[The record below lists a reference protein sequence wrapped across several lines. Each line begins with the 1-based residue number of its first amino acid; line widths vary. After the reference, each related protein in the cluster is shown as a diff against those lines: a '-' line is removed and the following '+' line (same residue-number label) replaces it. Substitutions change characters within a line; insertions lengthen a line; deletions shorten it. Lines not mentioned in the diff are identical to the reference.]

1 MDKKVIDNIVWYIPF
16 RKLRDAVR
24 EYLNEH
30 VKLLGEN
37 IRLSSEQIRLLNN
50 LPDKNYK
57 YDFQTYRSK
66 ILELVHKESTK
77 ESIKYICENGSN
89 SIIFRDRREMFK
101 FVFEEHVK
109 TNDYKDKLFLEFGVF
124 EGWSINVCSSL
135 IPEVK
140 FYGFDS
146 FEGLPETWNSQFF
159 KGSFD
164 VKGNLPKVNDN
175 VSLIKGYFNET
186 LPKFLEEHKEKAAF
200 IHIDCDL
207 YSSTKTIFDNIYDR
221 IVPNT
226 VIQFDEYYNYPGWR
240 NHEFKAFQE
249 FCKKYS
255 VEYEYIATGCTTI
268 VTVVIKSIKN

>member
-1 MDKKVIDNIVWYIPF
+1 MF
-16 RKLRDAVR
+16 
-24 EYLNEH
+24 
-30 VKLLGEN
+30 
-37 IRLSSEQIRLLNN
+37 
-50 LPDKNYK
+50 
-57 YDFQTYRSK
+57 T
-66 ILELVHKESTK
+66 
-77 ESIKYICENGSN
+77 
-89 SIIFRDRREMFK
+89 DRIEMFK

-124 EGWSINVCSSL
+124 EGWSINFCSSL
-135 IPEVK
+135 IPEAK

-146 FEGLPETWNSQFF
+146 FKGLPATSGVWV
-159 KGSFD
+159 KGEFD
-164 VKGNLPKVNDN
+164 VKEKLSKVNKN

-207 YSSTKTIFDNIYDR
+207 YSSTKTIFENIYDR

-255 VEYEYIATGCTTI
+255 VEYEYIGISSTYQVA
-268 VTVVIKSIKN
+268 VVIKSIKN

>member
-1 MDKKVIDNIVWYIPF
+1 MVDDLKRILE
-16 RKLRDAVR
+16 KLGLII
-24 EYLNEH
+24 LNFP
-30 VKLLGEN
+30 LL
-37 IRLSSEQIRLLNN
+37 RLL
-50 LPDKNYK
+50 K
-57 YDFQTYRSK
+57 YRYRYNIFDS
-66 ILELVHKESTK
+66 IHKEATK
-77 ESIKYICENGSN
+77 DSVKYICENASN
-89 SIIFRDRREMFK
+89 SVMLGNRKQLLK
-101 FVFEEHVK
+101 FALKEYVK
-109 TNDYKDKLFLEFGVF
+109 NSEYKDKLFLEFGTYKG
-124 EGWSINVCSSL
+124 ELINFCSSL
-135 IPEVK
+135 IPEAK

-146 FEGLPETWNSQFF
+146 FEGLPESFSIWKRGRFDI
-159 KGSFD
+159 KG
-164 VKGNLPKVNDN
+164 KLPKVNKN

-255 VEYEYIATGCTTI
+255 VEYEYIGISHMQVA
-268 VTVVIKSIKN
+268 VVIKSIKN

>member
-24 EYLNEH
+24 EYLKALVTQSQEYPC
-30 VKLLGEN
+30 N
-37 IRLSSEQIRLLNN
+37 ILDLMWQEAA
-50 LPDKNYK
+50 
-57 YDFQTYRSK
+57 
-66 ILELVHKESTK
+66 KESV
-77 ESIKYICENGSN
+77 KYICEKGSN
-89 SIIFRDRREMFK
+89 AGMFRYRDGLFK
-101 FVFEEHVK
+101 FAFEEYVK
-109 TNDYKDKLFLEFGVF
+109 NNDYKNKLFLEFGVF
-124 EGWSINVCSSL
+124 EGQSINFCSSL
-135 IPEVK
+135 MPEIE

-146 FEGLPETWNSQFF
+146 FEGLPETSGIWA
-159 KGSFD
+159 KGNFD
-164 VKGNLPKVNDN
+164 VKGNLPKVNKN
-175 VSLIKGYFNET
+175 VSLIKGYFDET

-207 YSSTKTIFDNIYDR
+207 YSSTKTVFDNIYDR

-255 VEYEYIATGCTTI
+255 VKYEYIGISSAYQ
-268 VTVVIKSIKN
+268 VAVVIKSIKN

>member
-16 RKLRDAVR
+16 RKLRDAIR
-24 EYLNEH
+24 EYL
-30 VKLLGEN
+30 
-37 IRLSSEQIRLLNN
+37 SEQIRLLNN

-57 YDFQTYRSK
+57 YDLDTCSLK
-66 ILELVHKESTK
+66 IFELLHEEDTK
-77 ESIKYICENGSN
+77 ESIKYIRENGSN
-89 SIIFRDRREMFK
+89 AIMFTDRIEMFK

-124 EGWSINVCSSL
+124 EGQSINFCSSL
-135 IPEVK
+135 IPEAK

-146 FEGLPETWNSQFF
+146 FEGLPETSGVWV
-159 KGSFD
+159 KGEFD
-164 VKGNLPKVNDN
+164 VKEKLPKVNKN

-186 LPKFLEEHKEKAAF
+186 LPKFLEEHKEKASF

-207 YSSTKTIFDNIYDR
+207 YSSTKTVFDNIYDR

-255 VEYEYIATGCTTI
+255 VKYEYIGISSAYQ
-268 VTVVIKSIKN
+268 VAVVIKSIKN

>member
-1 MDKKVIDNIVWYIPF
+1 MDKKIIDNIVWYIPF

-24 EYLNEH
+24 EYL
-30 VKLLGEN
+30 
-37 IRLSSEQIRLLNN
+37 SEQIRLLNN

-57 YDFQTYRSK
+57 YDLYTCSLK
-66 ILELVHKESTK
+66 IFELLHEEDTK
-77 ESIKYICENGSN
+77 ESIKYIRENGSN
-89 SIIFRDRREMFK
+89 AIMFTDRMEMFK

-109 TNDYKDKLFLEFGVF
+109 TKDYKDKLFLEFGVF
-124 EGWSINVCSSL
+124 EGSTINFCSSL
-135 IPEVK
+135 IPEAK

-146 FEGLPETWNSQFF
+146 FEGLPETSGVWV
-159 KGSFD
+159 KGEFD
-164 VKGNLPKVNDN
+164 VKEKLPKVNDN
-175 VSLIKGYFNET
+175 ISLIKGYFNET

-207 YSSTKTIFDNIYDR
+207 YSSTKTVFDNIYDR

-255 VEYEYIATGCTTI
+255 VEYEYIGISHMQVA
-268 VTVVIKSIKN
+268 VVIKSIKN

>member
-24 EYLNEH
+24 EYLKALVTQSQEYPC
-30 VKLLGEN
+30 N
-37 IRLSSEQIRLLNN
+37 ILDLMWQEAA
-50 LPDKNYK
+50 
-57 YDFQTYRSK
+57 
-66 ILELVHKESTK
+66 KESV
-77 ESIKYICENGSN
+77 KYICEKGSN
-89 SIIFRDRREMFK
+89 AGMFRCRDGLFK
-101 FVFEEHVK
+101 FAFEEYVK
-109 TNDYKDKLFLEFGVF
+109 NNDYKDKLFLEFGTYKG
-124 EGWSINVCSSL
+124 ESINFCSSL
-135 IPEVK
+135 IPEAK

-146 FEGLPETWNSQFF
+146 FEGLPETSGVWV
-159 KGSFD
+159 KGEFD
-164 VKGNLPKVNDN
+164 VKEKLPKVNKN

-207 YSSTKTIFDNIYDR
+207 YSSTKTVFDNIYDR

-255 VEYEYIATGCTTI
+255 VEYEYIGISHMQVA
-268 VTVVIKSIKN
+268 VVIKSIKN

>member
-24 EYLNEH
+24 EYLKALVTPIIPRIPSN
-30 VKLLGEN
+30 
-37 IRLSSEQIRLLNN
+37 SSPSSISRAYQ
-50 LPDKNYK
+50 
-57 YDFQTYRSK
+57 RS
-66 ILELVHKESTK
+66 ILDLMWQEAAKESV
-77 ESIKYICENGSN
+77 KYICKNGSN
-89 SIIFRDRREMFK
+89 ARMFVDRIQLLK
-101 FVFEEHVK
+101 FMLEEYIK
-109 TNDYKDKLFLEFGVF
+109 NNDYKDKLFLEFGVF
-124 EGWSINVCSSL
+124 EGWSINFCSSL
-135 IPEVK
+135 IPEAK

-146 FEGLPETWNSQFF
+146 FEGLPETSGVWV
-159 KGSFD
+159 KGEFD
-164 VKGNLPKVNDN
+164 VKEKLPKVNKN

-207 YSSTKTIFDNIYDR
+207 YSSTKTVFDNIYDR

-255 VEYEYIATGCTTI
+255 VEYEYIGISSAYQ
-268 VTVVIKSIKN
+268 VAVVIKSIKN

>member
-1 MDKKVIDNIVWYIPF
+1 MIGDLKTKITKFGIF
-16 RKLRDAVR
+16 FL
-24 EYLNEH
+24 
-30 VKLLGEN
+30 
-37 IRLSSEQIRLLNN
+37 N
-50 LPDKNYK
+50 LPPLKLIKYRHRFNIFDLIYK
-57 YDFQTYRSK
+57 
-66 ILELVHKESTK
+66 EATK
-77 ESIKYICENGSN
+77 ESVKYICKNGSN
-89 SIIFRDRREMFK
+89 SAMFGDRKELFK
-101 FVFEEHVK
+101 FVFEEYVK
-109 TNDYKDKLFLEFGVF
+109 NNDYKDKLFLEFGTYKG
-124 EGWSINVCSSL
+124 ESINFCSSL
-135 IPEVK
+135 IPEAK

-146 FEGLPETWNSQFF
+146 FEGLPESFSIWKRGRFDI
-159 KGSFD
+159 KG
-164 VKGNLPKVNDN
+164 KLPKVNKN

-255 VEYEYIATGCTTI
+255 VEYEYIGISYTQVA
-268 VTVVIKSIKN
+268 VVIKSIKN

>member
-1 MDKKVIDNIVWYIPF
+1 MVDDLKRILEKFGLII
-16 RKLRDAVR
+16 
-24 EYLNEH
+24 LNFP
-30 VKLLGEN
+30 LL
-37 IRLSSEQIRLLNN
+37 RLL
-50 LPDKNYK
+50 K
-57 YDFQTYRSK
+57 YRYRYNIFDS
-66 ILELVHKESTK
+66 IHKEATK
-77 ESIKYICENGSN
+77 DSVKYICENASN
-89 SIIFRDRREMFK
+89 SVMLGNRKQLLK
-101 FVFEEHVK
+101 FALKEYVK
-109 TNDYKDKLFLEFGVF
+109 NSEYKDKLFLEFGTYK
-124 EGWSINVCSSL
+124 GKSINFCSSL
-135 IPEVK
+135 IPEAK

-146 FEGLPETWNSQFF
+146 FEGLPESFSIWKRGRFDI
-159 KGSFD
+159 KG
-164 VKGNLPKVNDN
+164 KLPKVNKN

-255 VEYEYIATGCTTI
+255 VEYEYIGISHMQVA
-268 VTVVIKSIKN
+268 VVIKSIKN

>member
-24 EYLNEH
+24 EYLS
-30 VKLLGEN
+30 N
-37 IRLSSEQIRLLNN
+37 IS
-50 LPDKNYK
+50 NYADSNK
-57 YDFQTYRSK
+57 DFK
-66 ILELVHKESTK
+66 ILHLITK
-77 ESIKYICENGSN
+77 EATQESVRYICENGSN
-89 SIIFRDRREMFK
+89 ARMFVDRFQLLK
-101 FVFEEHVK
+101 FMLEEHIK

-124 EGWSINVCSSL
+124 EGSTINFCSSL
-135 IPEVK
+135 IPEAK

-146 FEGLPETWNSQFF
+146 FEGLPETSGVWV
-159 KGSFD
+159 KGEFD
-164 VKGNLPKVNDN
+164 VKEKLPKVNDN
-175 VSLIKGYFNET
+175 ISLIKGYFNET

-207 YSSTKTIFDNIYDR
+207 YSSTKTVFDNIYDR

-255 VEYEYIATGCTTI
+255 VEYEYIGISHMQVA
-268 VTVVIKSIKN
+268 VVIKSIKN

>member
-24 EYLNEH
+24 EYL
-30 VKLLGEN
+30 
-37 IRLSSEQIRLLNN
+37 SEQIRLLNN

-77 ESIKYICENGSN
+77 ESIKYICENGS
-89 SIIFRDRREMFK
+89 IIFRDRREMFK

-124 EGWSINVCSSL
+124 EGWSINFCSSL
-135 IPEVK
+135 IPEAK

-146 FEGLPETWNSQFF
+146 FEGLPETWNSRFF

-255 VEYEYIATGCTTI
+255 VEYEYIGISYTQVAL
-268 VTVVIKSIKN
+268 VIKSIKN